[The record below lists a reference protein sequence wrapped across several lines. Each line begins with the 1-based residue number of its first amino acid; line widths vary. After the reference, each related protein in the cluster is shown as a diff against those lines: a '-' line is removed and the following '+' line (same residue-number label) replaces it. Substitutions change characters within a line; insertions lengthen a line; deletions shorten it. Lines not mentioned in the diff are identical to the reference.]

1 MQEKERGRERR
12 RKRERESE
20 KGKKRDRERE
30 RERERERLVPYRT
43 EIICRVQKQIAS
55 PCEYLFCISKYH

>member
-20 KGKKRDRERE
+20 KGKKRE